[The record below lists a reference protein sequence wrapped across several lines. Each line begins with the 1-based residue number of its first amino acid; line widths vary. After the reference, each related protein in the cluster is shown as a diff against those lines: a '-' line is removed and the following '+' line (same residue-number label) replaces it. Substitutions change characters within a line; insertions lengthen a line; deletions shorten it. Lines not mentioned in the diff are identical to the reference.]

1 MRHIT
6 LLMALMAGF
15 ATTAQAGV
23 VDLVSKMGGA
33 NIYTLHDFSAP
44 SSDVEGALI
53 SGGSVKIAAYSVND
67 NNVDAFADKTGAGY
81 AVIARN
87 DLTLNGGSLKNGLA
101 YVGGTMALTNA
112 AAPTRVTTSPIDF
125 DATALYFKAV
135 ATNLSK
141 VAGTGFVTDQWGGS
155 LLTGGGSGTLDIF
168 NVTTNTFRNSHSWYT
183 GNLTQGQTLI
193 FNISGD
199 SGTFRNGGVSFE
211 PLRGFNVLFNF
222 YEATSV
228 NVTGVIGSVLA
239 PNAAMNAAWGQVNG
253 NVIVDSWNSP
263 MQINANHY
271 FKSVDVAGFTVPGV
285 VEEVGIPPSDVPEPG
300 SIALALAALG
310 ALGFMRRRSRKK

>member
-1 MRHIT
+1 MRRIT
-6 LLMALMAGF
+6 LLVAMMAVF
-15 ATTAQAGV
+15 TTTAQAGV

-53 SGGSVKIAAYSVND
+53 SGGNVTIAAYSVND
-67 NNVDAFADKTGAGY
+67 NNVDAFADKNGAGY

-87 DLTLNGGSLKNGLA
+87 NLTLNGGSLKNGIA
-101 YVGGTMALTNA
+101 YVGGTMALSQATAPERA
-112 AAPTRVTTSPIDF
+112 AASPIDF

-141 VAGTGFVTDQWGGS
+141 VAGTGFVSDQWGGS

-168 NVTTNTFRNSHSWYT
+168 NVTTDTFRNSHSWYT

-193 FNISGD
+193 FNISGA
-199 SGTFRNGGVSFE
+199 SGTFRDGGVSFE
-211 PLRGFNVLFNF
+211 PLKGFNVLFNF

-228 NVTGVIGSVLA
+228 NLSGVIGSVLA
-239 PNAAMNAAWGQVNG
+239 PNAAMNALWGQVNG

-263 MQINANHY
+263 MQVNANHY

-285 VEEVGIPPSDVPEPG
+285 VKEEGNPASEVPEPG

-310 ALGFMRRRSRKK
+310 VLGLLRRRSSKK